1 MLTIPGSKILGTKIS
16 GLTDQDKACIQSSA
30 ERGWVLE
37 PEAKQILANQGFD
50 LPDSIVTKDP
60 EKAAQFLAA
69 ATGPVVIKAISP
81 KILHKTE
88 YKAVVIGITEK
99 EDLFREMDRLLALD
113 GCKTVLVEAMV
124 PEGIELFVGAKNDVQ
139 FGPVVILGLGG
150 TAVELYND
158 TAIRMAPIQ
167 AEDVVSMV
175 DSLKSGQVLKGFRGD
190 AGVNMTALTDLMVRF
205 SHLSMALEETF
216 VSMDLNPVIC
226 TQDNCMVVDA
236 RIMLKTNDAELRK

>member
-1 MLTIPGSKILGTKIS
+1 MLSIPKLS
-16 GLTDQDKACIQSSA
+16 DMDKTCLHDST

-37 PEAKQILANQGFD
+37 PEAKQILTNQGFD

-60 EKAAQFLAA
+60 ERAAQFLAA
-69 ATGPVVIKAISP
+69 ATGPVVIKAVSP

-88 YKAVVIGITEK
+88 FKAVVIGITEK
-99 EDLFREMDRLLALD
+99 DQLLLEMDRLLALE
-113 GCKTVLVEAMV
+113 GCRAVLVEAMV
-124 PEGIELFVGAKNDVQ
+124 PGGIELFVGAKNDLQ

-158 TAIRMAPIQ
+158 TAIRMAPIEP
-167 AEDVVSMV
+167 EDVVSMV
-175 DSLKSGQVLKGFRGD
+175 DSLKAGQVLKGFRGD

-205 SHLSMALEETF
+205 SHLAMALEESF

-226 TQDNCMVVDA
+226 TPNRCLVVDA
-236 RIMLKTNDAELRK
+236 RIMLNQKNRN